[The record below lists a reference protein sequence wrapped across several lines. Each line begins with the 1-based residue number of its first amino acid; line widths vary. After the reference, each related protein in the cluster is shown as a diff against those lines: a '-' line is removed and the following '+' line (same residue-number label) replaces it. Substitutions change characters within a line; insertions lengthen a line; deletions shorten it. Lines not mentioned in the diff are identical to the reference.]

1 MCGFYGTNQ
10 ITSFR
15 IDNNLK
21 EEVDRLMALRG
32 PDDCQI
38 FQKHNIFLKHFRLIT
53 RGSGKRGKQP
63 MIGERYILLFN
74 GNIIN
79 SSALARKYFITD
91 SESDTEVLANL
102 IEKIGPKIISEL
114 NGFFAIVVF
123 DTLYNEWILARDRLG
138 IKPLFFSN
146 ELDSLSFA
154 SRADVLA
161 KLLQKNINKEKL
173 LSTLKYGSVFMN
185 ETIYDNIEQVP
196 PGEIIRWDSNQ
207 LFKKKSYWS
216 VDELLSKNKEKND
229 QDEINYLIK
238 NSVESNLITKRDCGI
253 LFSGGVDSLAVTL
266 SYKNVIKNNQR
277 LYGFNITN
285 FESDDIMKLG
295 NELFLNNYFTNP
307 PLQDINY
314 GNDVFDLPF
323 DDTSS
328 NLCLQIYEKASKK
341 VAVCLTGDGAD
352 EIFGGYSCFRNSSKL
367 NLDNKIL
374 KNLKEFILNEKIIDK
389 TSIKNRRFVQL
400 FLPLDKLLD
409 SLISNCFKEWEL
421 IPLLNPKGREIIKSR
436 IKEFNLSDHHFV
448 EDKIKKLFIKQK
460 LPNQMFYKVDRS
472 SMYFGIES
480 RPPLVEND
488 ILNYALIRSLKEN
501 DFKSKKAIK
510 NHNIMISNNNEI
522 VKKLM
527 NQKKKG
533 FGCPS
538 SILKYPSKKE
548 INAVAEYLCEFL
560 NQDNFIRH
568 KWNNKRQSQMIKSIY
583 EFIS

>member
-10 ITSFR
+10 ITSFSK
-15 IDNNLK
+15 DNNLK
-21 EEVDRLMALRG
+21 VEVDRLMALRG

-38 FQKHNIFLKHFRLIT
+38 FQRNNIFLKHFRLIT
-53 RGSGKRGKQP
+53 RGSGEIGKQP
-63 MIGERYILLFN
+63 IIGERYILLFN

-79 SSALARKYFITD
+79 SSILARKYFIND

-102 IEKIGPKIISEL
+102 IEKFGPKIIAEL
-114 NGFFAIVVF
+114 NGFFSIVIF

-161 KLLQKNINKEKL
+161 KLLEKKVNKEKL

-185 ETIYDNIEQVP
+185 ETIYDNIEQVV
-196 PGEIIRWDSNQ
+196 PGEIMRWGGNQ
-207 LFKKKSYWS
+207 FLEKDYFWS
-216 VDELLSKNKEKND
+216 VDDLLSKKKEKNN

-238 NSVESNLITKRDCGI
+238 NSVKSNLITKRDCGI
-253 LFSGGVDSLAVTL
+253 LFSGGADSLAITL
-266 SYKNVIKNNQR
+266 SYKKIIENNQR

-285 FESDDIMKLG
+285 FESDAIMKLG

-307 PLQDINY
+307 PLKDINY

-328 NLCLQIYEKASKK
+328 NLCLQIYNEASKK

-367 NLDNKIL
+367 NLDNQIL
-374 KNLKEFILNEKIIDK
+374 KKLKELILNEKIIDK
-389 TSIKNRRFVQL
+389 TSINNRRFVQL

-409 SLISNCFKEWEL
+409 SLISNCFKEWEI
-421 IPLLNPKGREIIKSR
+421 IPLLNSRGKEIIKSR
-436 IKEFNLSDHHFV
+436 IKEFNLCDHHFV
-448 EDKIKKLFIKQK
+448 EDKIKKIFIKQK

-472 SMYFGIES
+472 SMHFGIES
-480 RPPLVEND
+480 RPPLVENN
-488 ILNYALIRSLKEN
+488 ILDYALKRSLKEN
-501 DFKSKKAIK
+501 NFKSKKAIK
-510 NHNIMISNNNEI
+510 NHNIMMSKNNRI

-538 SILKYPSKKE
+538 SFLKDPSKNE
-548 INAVAEYLCEFL
+548 IDAVVEYLGEFL
-560 NQDNFIRH
+560 NKDNFIRYQ
-568 KWNNKRQSQMIKSIY
+568 WNNKRQSQMIKSIY
-583 EFIS
+583 KFIC